1 MKGIEKFFW
10 LVVRAEHF
18 WMKGIDPKLK
28 LSQHIQILSMK
39 YKSFGEV
46 AFSETKD
53 AVKTNDSFLSVF
65 EYFHYQSH
73 ELKFNKFANAGLKK
87 NVCSKD

>member
-1 MKGIEKFFW
+1 MKGIEKFFG

-39 YKSFGEV
+39 YKSSFGEV

-53 AVKTNDSFLSVF
+53 AVKTNDSFL
-65 EYFHYQSH
+65 
-73 ELKFNKFANAGLKK
+73 
-87 NVCSKD
+87 